1 MLCFSRS
8 SYRRALPA
16 PGNIN
21 ATPASSASIPRPI
34 SPRIGVPVSARSPSR
49 SSSVLVVVRDV
60 VDEDV
65 VERVVL
71 DVAEVVRFCS
81 TDADVVDEE
90 EDEDDEVVAVAL
102 DVVLDEVPE
111 VVVCPV
117 VVLVVVS
124 VPDDVFVVVV
134 SLVVDSVVSEVVVS
148 SCIRSAR
155 RLSDSVTSGAVVF
168 DAVVFGVAGTV
179 VFGVVDTVV
188 AGTAAFSEAFS
199 PAFSAV
205 ASSDAAASSL
215 PPGMP

>member
-1 MLCFSRS
+1 M
-8 SYRRALPA
+8 
-16 PGNIN
+16 
-21 ATPASSASIPRPI
+21 PRPI

-49 SSSVLVVVRDV
+49 SSSVLVVVREV
-60 VDEDV
+60 LEEDV

-117 VVLVVVS
+117 VVPVVVVVVS

-148 SCIRSAR
+148 GS
-155 RLSDSVTSGAVVF
+155 VVF
-168 DAVVFGVAGTV
+168 TVDWAALRTAGVSSSSEDA
-179 VFGVVDTVV
+179 
-188 AGTAAFSEAFS
+188 
-199 PAFSAV
+199 
-205 ASSDAAASSL
+205 
-215 PPGMP
+215 